1 MGEYWKRF
9 KDLPPARKFELIL
22 AVGVTLLLLVII
34 LGIAVVSL
42 QPQPSAPTSTTTVT
56 VTSTVIYPT
65 FPLTLTPLTPTPS
78 PTFDPL
84 HPYPPTQVTPT
95 TTLSPT
101 TTSTKTAT
109 WFLTSFPTATL
120 KPWLTWTRTRTVT
133 RTVTVTRTRTLT
145 PTITQT
151 ATATQTMTPTV
162 TPTPLPE
169 RIAFSADTNGD
180 EKTGVYTINQDGT
193 SVVTVIQEAN
203 NAKFWDWSPDGKW
216 LLIQEQNVLYKIR
229 PDGTDWALIKLLNGN
244 LDAQAVWSP
253 DNLFIVFRD
262 VKDGMV
268 DLFKIEI
275 NGANLQQLTSSE
287 EQELCPALA
296 RNKPGVNFILQNMPK
311 PEQNGLFY
319 KAPDF
324 ALSAQALEGI
334 FECVDFKSDGFH
346 LAISSY
352 DSNGWNIYTGTAAP
366 DPPLTVLTNEGNNY
380 SPDWFRDNSRIVYIS
395 DMNGQRT
402 LSIVNSDGT
411 GKKVVP
417 NTPDNPQHPR
427 WMP

>member
-9 KDLPPARKFELIL
+9 KDLPPTRKFELIL
-22 AVGVTLLLLVII
+22 AVGVTFILLVIF

-42 QPQPSAPTSTTTVT
+42 QNPPSEPTSTTTIT
-56 VTSTVIYPT
+56 ATATLIFPT

-95 TTLSPT
+95 TTLTPT
-101 TTSTKTAT
+101 TTPTRTAT
-109 WFLTSFPTATL
+109 WFLTVFPSSTL
-120 KPWLTWTRTRTVT
+120 VPWPTWTRTRTPT
-133 RTVTVTRTRTLT
+133 RTVTLTRTV
-145 PTITQT
+145 TITRTVTQS
-151 ATATQTMTPTV
+151 ATATHTMTPTV
-162 TPTPLPE
+162 TSTPLPE
-169 RIAFSADTNGD
+169 RIAFSADSDGD
-180 EKTGVYTINQDGT
+180 GKTGVYTINQDGT

-216 LLIQEQNVLYKIR
+216 LLIQEQNVLYRIR
-229 PDGTDWALIKLLNGN
+229 PDGTDWALIKLLNSD

-253 DNLFIVFRD
+253 DNLFIVYRD
-262 VKDGMV
+262 IKDSMV
-268 DLFKIEI
+268 DLFKIDT

-296 RNKPGVNFILQNMPK
+296 RNKSGVYFILQNMTK

-319 KAPDF
+319 KVPDF

-346 LAISSY
+346 LAVSSN
-352 DSNGWNIYTGTAAP
+352 DSNSWNIYTGIAAP
-366 DPPLTVLTNEGNNY
+366 EPPLTVLTTEGNNY
-380 SPDWFRDNSRIVYIS
+380 SPDWFRDQSRIVYIS
-395 DMNGQRT
+395 DLNGQKT
-402 LSIVNSDGT
+402 IYVVNSDGT
-411 GKKVVP
+411 GNRVVP
-417 NTPDNPQHPR
+417 NTPNNPQHPR

>member
-9 KDLPPARKFELIL
+9 KDLPPARKFELVL
-22 AVGVTLLLLVII
+22 AVGATLLLLVII
-34 LGIAVVSL
+34 LGIAVVTL
-42 QPQPSAPTSTTTVT
+42 KPPSSALTSTTTVT
-56 VTSTVIYPT
+56 LTSTVIYPT

-120 KPWLTWTRTRTVT
+120 KPWLTWTRTRTIT

-145 PTITQT
+145 PTITHT

-180 EKTGVYTINQDGT
+180 DKTGVYTINQDGT

-229 PDGTDWALIKLLNGN
+229 PDGTDWALIKLLNGD

-262 VKDGMV
+262 VKDGMI

-296 RNKPGVNFILQNMPK
+296 RNKSGVYFILQNMPK

-324 ALSAQALEGI
+324 ALSEQALEGI
-334 FECVDFKSDGFH
+334 FECVDFISDGFH

-352 DSNGWNIYTGTAAP
+352 DSNGWNIYTGNAAP
-366 DPPLTVLTNEGNNY
+366 DPPLTVLTYEGNNY
-380 SPDWFRDNSRIVYIS
+380 SPDWFRDQTRIVYIS
-395 DMNGQRT
+395 DMNGQKT
-402 LSIVNSDGT
+402 ISIINSDGT

-417 NTPDNPQHPR
+417 NTPINPQHPR